1 MSALGDYIMFP
12 VNLRLSIVRVV
23 LQWGLS
29 HRFYLRSKK
38 SCKRKLV
45 VERLP
50 GAHCYEFY
58 MGSDQFAEVYEQ
70 ELGTFYL
77 TDYLVRQFDT
87 LIMGGLGI
95 DKHPELLSMYFGNY
109 KRLLYMAQTED
120 ASLQEQAKAAAEKLG
135 LEYEYRFTGL
145 NGMGQFMGIDFD
157 ELSIYQPTSGPLMV
171 RVLEVPEFKE
181 RYTKIVRQLIQGPCS
196 AQRMTAAYHAAKKT
210 VASAIAE
217 EATRS
222 KIVTGGS
229 GGSGKGKLYG
239 KKARPVDLE
248 LFFVAREKSV
258 LDQLAGRSQ
267 GVTLEGGKKGSGKGK
282 GTGKKF
288 DAKAYLAGAKKKF
301 KAMVEAGQMT
311 AEEAEAR
318 IAELKK
324 KLKGSSKGSN
334 KKRRGKGKKL

>member
-1 MSALGDYIMFP
+1 LKRQTGAKGALFKPEGQLLPYLGDKWNGRYDKAYGARTKVGGKAGKAIVGLAKVMRDYRRGWQDGDGRRDFQTRLAKVLDVDEFLQYLAVTVLIGNGDSPMLFP
-12 VNLRLSIVRVV
+12 HNYYLGVSNKSRQVLMLPWDLNNSI
-23 LQWGLS
+23 G
-29 HRFYLRSKK
+29 
-38 SCKRKLV
+38 
-45 VERLP
+45 
-50 GAHCYEFY
+50 
-58 MGSDQFAEVYEQ
+58 
-70 ELGTFYL
+70 
-77 TDYLVRQFDT
+77 
-87 LIMGGLGI
+87 
-95 DKHPELLSMYFGNY
+95 
-109 KRLLYMAQTED
+109 
-120 ASLQEQAKAAAEKLG
+120 
-135 LEYEYRFTGL
+135 
-145 NGMGQFMGIDFD
+145 GMGQFMGISFV
-157 ELSIYQPTSGPLMV
+157 ELSIYQPTSVPLMV

-181 RYTKIVRQLIQGPCS
+181 RYTKIVRELIQGPCS

-248 LFFVAREKSV
+248 RFFVAREKSV

-267 GVTLEGGKKGSGKGK
+267 GVTLEGGRKGGGKKGAGKKGGGKKGGGK

-311 AEEAEAR
+311 AEEARAK

-324 KLKGSSKGSN
+324 KLKGSSKGS
-334 KKRRGKGKKL
+334 KGKGKKL